1 MGFQEYP
8 KRVYKG
14 NESIVVNTSKE
25 EREYL
30 GVKIDDQENK
40 EGISSE
46 IGEGQKPEQAQPFEE
61 TSERA
66 IIGSGDVQTHE
77 KEHGKESTP
86 GILKRKPG
94 RPHKKI

>member
-14 NESIVVNTSKE
+14 NESIVVNTVKE
-25 EREYL
+25 ENEFL
-30 GVKIDDQENK
+30 GVKTDDKEIK
-40 EGISSE
+40 EGVSGE
-46 IGEGQKPEQAQPFEE
+46 IGEGQKPEQTQSIEK
-61 TSERA
+61 TSEKA
-66 IIGSGDVQTHE
+66 IVGCGDVLAHE

-86 GILKRKPG
+86 GVLKRKPG

>member
-14 NESIVVNTSKE
+14 NESIVVNTVKE
-25 EREYL
+25 ENEYL
-30 GVKIDDQENK
+30 GVKTDDKKDK
-40 EGISSE
+40 EGVSGE
-46 IGEGQKPEQAQPFEE
+46 IGEGQTPEQAQSIEE
-61 TSERA
+61 TSESA
-66 IIGSGDVQTHE
+66 IVGSGDVQTHE